1 MHARQADPRL
11 REAISV
17 LRAHYART
25 SPAAFVPQAP
35 TPKQAEFLELDCL
48 EALYGGAA
56 GGGKSSALLMAAL
69 QYVHVPGYAALILRR
84 TYADLSLPGA
94 IMDRAHD
101 WLQGTGAT
109 WNGTE
114 KRWTFPSGAVLQFG
128 YCETARDVYRYQGA
142 EFQFI
147 GIDELTQWP
156 EQPYRY
162 LMSRLR
168 RAEGSATPLRMRS
181 ASNPGGIGHAWVKRR
196 FLDGAAAFVPAAL
209 VDNPH
214 VDAVAYREALD
225 LLDSTTRKQLL
236 EGVWTRDAG
245 GLVYRYDDARNV
257 AVPPPLTTYLV
268 GIDYGYTDATAF
280 AVLGWREQ
288 DPTVYVVEAY
298 KRTGLTPSDA
308 AEEAHALSRRYAP
321 VKMVGDVGGLG
332 KGYAEEARRRFQLPI
347 EPADKN
353 NKRGYISLLNGDLER
368 GRVKVDPERCA
379 ELVAEWRELPWTDDH
394 AKEADG
400 FDNHCADACLYAWRA
415 ASAYHEAPPAPKP
428 SAEETRKAMEDALWE
443 RAAEEERAKQEG
455 EWWG

>member
-1 MHARQADPRL
+1 M
-11 REAISV
+11 V
-17 LRAHYART
+17 RAHRART
-25 SPAAFVPQAP
+25 SPASFIPQAP
-35 TPKQAEFLELDCL
+35 TAKQAEFLAFDGL

-94 IMDRAHD
+94 IMDRAQD
-101 WLQGTGAT
+101 WLQGTGAS

-128 YCETARDVYRYQGA
+128 YCETSRDVYRYQGA

-168 RAEGSATPLRMRS
+168 RPEGSTTPLRMRS
-181 ASNPGGIGHAWVKRR
+181 ASNPGGIGHEWVKRR
-196 FLDGAAAFVPAAL
+196 FLDGPAAFVPAAL

-225 LLDSTTRKQLL
+225 MLDSTTRKQLL
-236 EGVWTRDAG
+236 DGVWTRDAG
-245 GLVYRYDDARNV
+245 GLVYRYAEDRNT
-257 AVPPPLTTYLV
+257 ATPPALTTHLV
-268 GIDYGYTDATAF
+268 GVDYGYTDATAF
-280 AVLGWREQ
+280 AVLGWREH
-288 DPTVYVVEAY
+288 DPSVYVVEAY

-308 AEEAHALSRRYAP
+308 AEEVHALSRRYSP
-321 VKMVGDVGGLG
+321 VRIVGDVGGLG

-347 EPADKN
+347 EPADKL
-353 NKRGYISLLNGDLER
+353 NKRGYIALLNGDLER
-368 GRVKVDPERCA
+368 GRVKVDPDRCA
-379 ELVAEWRELPWTDDH
+379 ELVAEWRELPWTEDH
-394 AKEADG
+394 AKEAEG
-400 FDNHCADACLYAWRA
+400 FDNHCSDATLYAWRA
-415 ASAYHEAPPAPKP
+415 ASAYHEAPPPAPP
-428 SAEETRKAMEDALWE
+428 THQQALLDHEARLMELAED
-443 RAAEEERAKQEG
+443 EERERQERD
-455 EWWG
+455 WWQA